1 MHERV
6 KAYIFAN
13 DNCNS
18 AQIMTKHI
26 LTIIFF
32 TAALCLPLTAQ
43 ANESLEALEA
53 TAIEDARGEVAVTQ
67 QGKNIKVQNAC
78 GMTLQVYNVTGALVA
93 TYRIDSDD
101 KTVTLNVGRGCYIVK
116 VGNVT
121 RKITIN
127 H

>member
-1 MHERV
+1 
-6 KAYIFAN
+6 
-13 DNCNS
+13 
-18 AQIMTKHI
+18 MTKHI

-43 ANESLEALEA
+43 ATESPEAPEA
-53 TAIEDARGEVAVTQ
+53 TAIEDARGEIAVTQ

-78 GMTLQVYNVTGALVA
+78 GKTLQVYNVTGALVA
-93 TYRIDSDD
+93 TYRIDSAD
-101 KTVTLNVGRGCYIVK
+101 KTITLNVGRGCYIVK
-116 VGNVT
+116 VGDVT

>member
-1 MHERV
+1 MNGQKHISLQH
-6 KAYIFAN
+6 Y
-13 DNCNS
+13 NCNY
-18 AQIMTKHI
+18 ALIMTKHI

-32 TAALCLPLTAQ
+32 AAALCLPLTAQ
-43 ANESLEALEA
+43 ATESLEAPKA
-53 TAIEDARGEVAVTQ
+53 TAIEDARGEIAVTQ

-78 GMTLQVYNVTGALVA
+78 GKTLQVYNVTGALVA

-101 KTVTLNVGRGCYIVK
+101 KTITLNVGRGCYIVK
-116 VGNVT
+116 VGDVT

>member
-1 MHERV
+1 
-6 KAYIFAN
+6 
-13 DNCNS
+13 
-18 AQIMTKHI
+18 MTKHI

-43 ANESLEALEA
+43 ANESLEAPEA

-101 KTVTLNVGRGCYIVK
+101 KTVTLNVGRGCYIAK